1 MADIDIN
8 ELQNITAL
16 ADADELLA
24 IANGLGKNITWAK
37 IKELLITQLPI
48 ASENTNGLLSKAM
61 VRDNLFAKGVAS
73 LDNIDSL
80 TKSGAY
86 VHGSPIG
93 PVIDY
98 GVLIVFSAPPYVLQ
112 IDFGAS
118 KRTAYYRIRAESS
131 WYDWNSLI

>member
-61 VRDNLFAKGVAS
+61 VRDNLFAKGSVS
-73 LDNIDSL
+73 RETVDTI
-80 TKSGAY
+80 TKTGAY
-86 VHGSPIG
+86 VHGSSVS
-93 PVIDY
+93 PVADY
-98 GVLIVFSAPPYVLQ
+98 GILIVFDAPPYVLQ
-112 IDFGAS
+112 IDLGAS
-118 KRTAYYRIRAESS
+118 KRTAYYRIRTESS
-131 WYDWNSLI
+131 WYDWYSLI